1 MQLAQTKILPD
12 SFQQILPGIGAWV
25 DSMATDPLA
34 VSLQSWFAQ
43 IEVIHF
49 LGLFALAACVILTSL
64 RLIGVGIVEASPSDF
79 YRNTSIWLHLGVI
92 AAVGSGLF
100 LGLSNASKLYNSSA
114 FLWKMTAMVA
124 AILFSYLVMAPVAKA
139 EGEVRGGAKIGLLIA
154 LAVWLLG
161 IVIMIVKPIANV
173 GAFHVIYAGA
183 LVAIAALQGR
193 SRWILIGGL
202 TVMIVALQVATYLIW
217 TDPFTEVYMLV
228 NKIFMWGAGL
238 FVAAVVAWNI
248 LGRNAAPGS
257 NPLARLVGYAS
268 ILSWVMV
275 GAGGRWIGLS

>member
-1 MQLAQTKILPD
+1 MILAQSKILPD
-12 SFQQILPGIGAWV
+12 SFQQILPGAGAWV
-25 DSMATDPLA
+25 DSMAVDPLA

-49 LGLFALAACVILTSL
+49 LGLFALAACVIMTSL
-64 RLIGVGIVEASPSDF
+64 RLIGVGLVEASPSSI
-79 YRNTSIWLHLGVI
+79 YRSTRIWLHIGVV

-114 FLWKMTAMVA
+114 FLWKMTGMVA
-124 AILFSYLVMAPVAKA
+124 AIMFSYLVMAPVAKA
-139 EGEVRGGAKIGLLIA
+139 DGEVRGGAKIGLFIA

-161 IVIMIVKPIANV
+161 IILMIVKPIANV
-173 GAFHVIYAGA
+173 GTFHVLYGGA
-183 LVAIAALQGR
+183 LVAIAALSGR

-202 TVMIVALQVATYLIW
+202 SAMIIALQIATHMIW
-217 TDPFTEVYMLV
+217 TDPFTEIYMTV
-228 NKIFMWGAGL
+228 NKVFMWGAGL
-238 FVAAVVAWNI
+238 FIAAVVTLNI
-248 LGRNAAPGS
+248 LGKVGAKDS
-257 NPLARLVGYAS
+257 NSLARLVAYAT